1 MSEGSDERTQ
11 QAEERLQEAC
21 RLDLTPPDIAER
33 LSHYCIGQDAAVA
46 TMSVTLYQHLVRCRR
61 QAGGWPI
68 IQHRHIPPTLLI
80 GPSGCGKSTLIRA
93 IGRITRLPV
102 YIADATRLTEEGYVG
117 ESASDWVRGLL
128 MAANGHVPSAEHGV
142 LMIDE
147 IDKRRATIGRSGGPA
162 NRDVTGSGAQDG
174 LLQLISGGTVMVEMG
189 GNGEDGPYRMRIPVR
204 TDHLLIVAA
213 GAFEGLDEMIE
224 QRLRGPRRVGLGAPV
239 ASHLEEPS
247 PDLLSRAHPEDLIAY
262 GLNRQLVGRFE
273 KCLVME
279 PLSLDALRGI
289 LCNAPD
295 GPIQTQQALARERWF
310 EFEFSEP
317 LIEMIVAAAAGSGL
331 GARALWG
338 LVNTATMRAWYEVPG
353 RLRNERIQLQNQV
366 IVQLR
371 TDSLTDGYYGLRIL
385 DADTAVRRIRNP
397 MAHLED
403 ALDSAAR
410 AEEEG

>member
-1 MSEGSDERTQ
+1 MSEGAEDRTK
-11 QAEERLQEAC
+11 QAEDRLRQAC
-21 RLDLTPPDIAER
+21 SLDLTPPEIAANLR
-33 LSHYCIGQDAAVA
+33 YYCIGQDSTVDTLSVAV
-46 TMSVTLYQHLVRCRR
+46 YQHLVRCRR
-61 QAGGWPI
+61 HTGDWGPFSSRW
-68 IQHRHIPPTLLI
+68 HISPTLLI

-93 IGRITRLPV
+93 IGRVTGLPV

-117 ESASDWVRGLL
+117 ESAADWVRGLL
-128 MAANGHVPSAEHGV
+128 LAADRHVPAAEHGI

-147 IDKRRATIGRSGGPA
+147 IDKRRTTVGRSGGPA
-162 NRDVTGSGAQDG
+162 NRDVTGSGAQDS

-213 GAFEGLDEMIE
+213 GAFEGLDEIIE

-239 ASHLEEPS
+239 DSHREEPS
-247 PDLLSRAHPEDLIAY
+247 PDLLSRAHPEDLIAW
-262 GLNRQLVGRFE
+262 GLNRQLVGRLE
-273 KCLVME
+273 KCLVMQ

-289 LCNAPD
+289 LCDAAD
-295 GPIQTQQALARERWF
+295 GPIQTQQALAKELRF

-317 LIEMIVAAAAGSGL
+317 LIEMIVAEAARSGL

-338 LVNTATMRAWYEVPG
+338 LVHTATMNAWFQVPA
-353 RLRNERIQLQNQV
+353 RLRGEDIQMQHQV

-385 DADTAVRRIRNP
+385 DTDTAIKRIRNP
-397 MAHLED
+397 QAHLE
-403 ALDSAAR
+403 ASA